1 MAETLLNDH
10 VEGYEVSTIRTDA
23 GGAKPSY
30 GLGGFFSSLDHESL
44 TTWPFETMVFKVGSR
59 KGLYHEAYAN
69 EEAANDG
76 HVRILNAVKDGS
88 LEFGKGV
95 EGSQGVPTLT
105 PEQWAEQSRAA

>member
-44 TTWPFETMVFKVGSR
+44 TTWPFETMVFKVGS
-59 KGLYHEAYAN
+59 AN
-69 EEAANDG
+69 AG

-105 PEQWAEQSRAA
+105 PEQWAEQSHGAQPY